1 MNKNISK
8 MRQLNFTVF
17 RRIVKDLIRILFF
30 FFWFYYCL
38 MLCLEFLS
46 IRCKDGATLLLNVVC
61 AEEVFYKGKI
71 RWEFIDSVKIMST
84 TRTNDVSCFFNDINK
99 DVNSYA
105 VGFRA
110 LSYSFSAHLYFS
122 VMCILWYFIINLW
135 WNLFKCQIS
144 YLFSLLF

>member
-1 MNKNISK
+1 

-71 RWEFIDSVKIMST
+71 R
-84 TRTNDVSCFFNDINK
+84 
-99 DVNSYA
+99 
-105 VGFRA
+105 
-110 LSYSFSAHLYFS
+110 
-122 VMCILWYFIINLW
+122 
-135 WNLFKCQIS
+135 
-144 YLFSLLF
+144 